1 MIKLSVFIF
10 GQATGY
16 KIYTVSREQI
26 RLATR
31 NSISSVWYLI
41 MSYILYNHTKANNMS
56 DQVVEY
62 PLLIL
67 KDKGHTIENTV
78 RTVFIKSIFL
88 SVRLICVPTYL
99 CTQNEVKQLPVKCHI
114 LIIDL
119 ELEVDC
125 VPHCVLCF
133 TIFKIIKLFHVRNE

>member
-1 MIKLSVFIF
+1 
-10 GQATGY
+10 
-16 KIYTVSREQI
+16 
-26 RLATR
+26 
-31 NSISSVWYLI
+31 
-41 MSYILYNHTKANNMS
+41 MSNILYNHTKGNNMS
-56 DQVVEY
+56 DQMVEY

-67 KDKGHTIENTV
+67 KDKGHIIENTA

-125 VPHCVLCF
+125 VPHCVLGF